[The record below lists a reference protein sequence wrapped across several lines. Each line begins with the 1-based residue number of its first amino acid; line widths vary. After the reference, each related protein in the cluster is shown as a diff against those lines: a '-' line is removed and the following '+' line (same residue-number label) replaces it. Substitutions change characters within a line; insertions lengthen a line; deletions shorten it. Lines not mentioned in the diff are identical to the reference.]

1 MSLYPLLLLCTGIC
15 ISLLAQKIIHL
26 SFFRYESH
34 VIPWV
39 KFVSML
45 VFSLLGKAQKRS
57 SEQSKGKAY
66 ARGQKALMLLIG
78 ALDTVAYVSFCV
90 GFSYC
95 GAGTSAI
102 ILSASSQTCTA
113 FATLFILKKRLS
125 KRRYLAVLLV
135 LIGIAIK
142 AYESGEIESEMESRN
157 QMIGIL
163 YTSLAG
169 ILYSSLG
176 IAYELLLSTATDD
189 NPAPGHADIMFNS
202 SLFGTVSSSMYGL
215 LYVAPR
221 WQSLVKGPLDSSS
234 ISGVFAIL
242 LLAFFGAAY
251 NAHMYGQSLV
261 FRSDGALGVG
271 LVNAVRGSLIN
282 LSAGLVFC
290 PSNAPNWQDC
300 VSTISMVSGMM
311 TTFGGIL
318 WVLGADATKIEKR
331 EKQE

>member
-1 MSLYPLLLLCTGIC
+1 M
-15 ISLLAQKIIHL
+15 
-26 SFFRYESH
+26 
-34 VIPWV
+34 IPWV

-45 VFSLLGKAQKRS
+45 VFSLLGKAQ
-57 SEQSKGKAY
+57 SKGKGRKAY
-66 ARGQKALMLLIG
+66 ARRQKALMVLIG

-113 FATLFILKKRLS
+113 FATLFILRKRLT

-135 LIGIAIK
+135 LLGIGIK
-142 AYESGEIESEMESRN
+142 AYESGEIESQMESRN

-169 ILYSSLG
+169 MLYSSLG
-176 IAYELLLSTATDD
+176 IAYEVLLSTGTKDA
-189 NPAPGHADIMFNS
+189 PAPGHPDIMFNS

-221 WQSLVKGPLDSSS
+221 WQWLVKGPLDSSNV
-234 ISGVFAIL
+234 SGLYAIL

-251 NAHMYGQSLV
+251 NVHMYGQALV

-290 PSNAPNWQDC
+290 PSNVPRWQDC
-300 VSTISMVSGMM
+300 VSKISMVSGM
-311 TTFGGIL
+311 TTTIGGIL
-318 WVLGADATKIEKR
+318 WVLGADMPQKSKETATTTRAEER